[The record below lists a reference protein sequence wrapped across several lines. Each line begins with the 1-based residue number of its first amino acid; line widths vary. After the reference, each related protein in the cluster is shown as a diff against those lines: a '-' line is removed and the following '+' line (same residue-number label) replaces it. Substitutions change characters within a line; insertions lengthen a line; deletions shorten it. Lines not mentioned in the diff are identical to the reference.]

1 MCGGRFDGIA
11 PPANSEFL
19 ARAIPGARLEL
30 FDGGHGFFLQDA
42 AALPAIIAFLAE
54 GAPPRATRRRLPG
67 MDLTATPEWK
77 ALAAHYDEIST
88 RHLRELFADDPERT
102 SRMTAAAADLVLDY
116 SKQRATDETLRLL
129 FDLARAAKV
138 EEHRDAM
145 FAGEHINTTEDR
157 AVLHVA
163 LRMPPGS
170 VLHVDG
176 QDVVG
181 DVQAVLD
188 KMGDLSDRIRNG
200 HWTGATG
207 KRIAAVVNIGI
218 GGSDLG
224 PAMATLAL
232 ADYAQ
237 PGLTSRF
244 VSNVDPVD
252 LYAATH
258 DLDPETTLF
267 VISSK
272 TFTTLETLTNAA
284 AARDWLLAGLGSA
297 AGDDAVAKH
306 FVAVSTNAKGVAAF
320 GIDTDNMLEFWDWV
334 GGRYSYDSAIGF
346 SLMVAIGRQA
356 FGEMLAGFHA
366 MDEHFR
372 TAPLAENLPVIQGM
386 LNVWYNNFFGAQT
399 HAVLPYSHR
408 MARFPAY
415 LQQLTMESNGKSVKL
430 DGTPV
435 DGQTGEI
442 FWGEPGTNGQHAFYQ
457 LIHQGTKL
465 IPADFIAFAESTHDT
480 GDQQDLLMANCLAQT
495 KALAFGKT
503 AEEIAAEG
511 TPAAVVP
518 HKVMPGNRPSSTIL
532 APKLTPSVLGQLVA
546 LYEHTVFVEG
556 TIWGIDSFDQWGV
569 ELGKVMAK
577 ELAPILTDTAA
588 PDLSGQ
594 DASTASLVRQYRG
607 LRGRAV

>member
-1 MCGGRFDGIA
+1 
-11 PPANSEFL
+11 
-19 ARAIPGARLEL
+19 
-30 FDGGHGFFLQDA
+30 
-42 AALPAIIAFLAE
+42 
-54 GAPPRATRRRLPG
+54 

-77 ALAAHYDEIST
+77 ALAAHYDEISS
-88 RHLRELFADDPERT
+88 RHLREFFAGDGGRAD
-102 SRMTAAAADLVLDY
+102 RMTAGAADLSLDY
-116 SKQRATDETLRLL
+116 SKHRITDETLRLL
-129 FDLARAAKV
+129 MALARAAHV
-138 EEHRDAM
+138 EERRDAM
-145 FAGEHINTTEDR
+145 FRGDHINTTEDR

-170 VLHVDG
+170 HLEVDG
-176 QDVVG
+176 QDVTG
-181 DVQAVLD
+181 DVQRVLA

-200 HWTGATG
+200 TWKGATG
-207 KRIAAVVNIGI
+207 KRIGAVVNIGI

-244 VSNVDPVD
+244 VSNVDPID
-252 LYAATH
+252 LYAATQG
-258 DLDPETTLF
+258 LDPATTLF
-267 VISSK
+267 VVSSK

-284 AARDWLLAGLGSA
+284 AARDWLLNGLGSA

-306 FVAVSTNAKGVAAF
+306 FVAVSTNAKGVADF
-320 GIDTDNMLEFWDWV
+320 GIDPDNMLEFWDWV

-346 SLMVAIGRQA
+346 SLMVAIGREA
-356 FGEMLAGFHA
+356 FNEMLVGFHA
-366 MDEHFR
+366 IDEHFKL
-372 TAPLAENLPVIQGM
+372 TPLEQNLPAIQGM

-408 MARFPAY
+408 LARFPAY
-415 LQQLTMESNGKSVKL
+415 LQQLTMESNGKSVRL

-435 DGQTGEI
+435 EGQTGEI

-457 LIHQGTKL
+457 LLHQGTKL
-465 IPADFIAFAESTHDT
+465 VPADFIAFADSTHDT
-480 GDQQDLLMANCLAQT
+480 GDQQDLLVANCFAQT
-495 KALAFGKT
+495 KVLAFGKT

-511 TPAAVVP
+511 TPQKLVP

-532 APKLTPSVLGQLVA
+532 ATKVTPSVLGQLVA

-569 ELGKVMAK
+569 ELGKAMANQ
-577 ELAPILTDTAA
+577 LAPILTNPSA

-594 DASTASLVRQYRG
+594 DVSTASLVRQYRG
-607 LRGRAV
+607 MRGRAV